1 MATVT
6 ASALR
11 REFVYNG
18 TVIADPNPAYS
29 PEQVR
34 DTLVAAYPEIAT
46 ASLTGPEVKGD
57 ALRFTFSRA
66 IGSKG

>member
-1 MATVT
+1 MASLTV
-6 ASALR
+6 SALR

-18 TVIADPNPAYS
+18 TVIPDPNPSMS

-34 DTLVAAYPEIAT
+34 DILVTAYPEIAT
-46 ASLTGPEVKGD
+46 AALSGPEVKGD
-57 ALRFTFSRA
+57 ATRYIFSRA